1 MFKTFQDLVFMRKI
15 EHRLEVSSFFFFWPK
30 WKVLE
35 DANAFGLE
43 GRGLH

>member
-15 EHRLEVSSFFFFWPK
+15 EHRLEVSSFFFWPK

-35 DANAFGLE
+35 DANAFGHE
-43 GRGLH
+43 GRDLH